1 MSRSPAGFV
10 LDDRPFSPAERRA
23 LAPDLEALGVDE
35 RLLDLYETTVTVRS
49 RHTRPLLLRAVDGE
63 RLLGV
68 AAVTL
73 CRDSGVSFFDDGL
86 LRRAVRSGPPIW
98 YWERVSLGTDGHAG
112 PGVVAE
118 GVRREAFAAA
128 AVRHLAR
135 SHLLGVVVDE
145 PAEPCATPHVRWP
158 GMGVSTVAGAVA
170 RREQLLREHRNLA
183 RKVRRF
189 RARGGTV
196 QRLDGPLPQRL
207 RADLQRGYAQARPLN
222 PPFRELYPAMV
233 DAHWDLAGDR
243 LVHLVAH
250 LGGRPVGYH
259 SYCVTGRRLVLLS
272 GVFDRPDGGTAHAY
286 ENVLLDSLDLAAAT
300 GCTHVEFGGTV
311 NDVKATLLGRT
322 PTELRF
328 VSRWAPVRAGLARLL
343 PRTRLGG
350 LAQASTV
357 SSTAVR
363 SRPGGTKR

>member
-1 MSRSPAGFV
+1 MPPTRAGFV
-10 LDDRPFSPAERRA
+10 LDDRPFSAAERRA
-23 LAPDLEALGVDE
+23 LRPGLEDLAVDD
-35 RLLDLYETTVTVRS
+35 RLLDLYEATVGVRS
-49 RHTRPLLLRAVDGE
+49 RHTRPLLLRAVDGG

-68 AAVTL
+68 AVVAL
-73 CRDSGVSFFDDGL
+73 CRDSGVSFFGDGP
-86 LRRAVRSGPPIW
+86 LRRAVRAGPPIW
-98 YWERVSLGTDGHAG
+98 YWERVGLGTDGHAG

-135 SHLLGVVVDE
+135 SHLLGVVVDA
-145 PAEPCATPHVRWP
+145 PQVPCTTPHVRWP
-158 GMGVSTVAGAVA
+158 GMGVSTVSAPGA
-170 RREQLLREHRNLA
+170 RRAQLLGEHRNLA

-196 QRLDGPLPQRL
+196 QRLDGPLPHRL

-233 DAHWDLAGDR
+233 DAQWDLAGER
-243 LVHLVAH
+243 LVHLVAR
-250 LGGRPVGYH
+250 LDGRPVGYH

-272 GVFDRPDGGTAHAY
+272 GVFDRPAGGTAHAY
-286 ENVLLDSLDLAAAT
+286 ENVLLDSLDLAAALD
-300 GCTHVEFGGTV
+300 CTHVEFGGTV
-311 NDVKATLLGRT
+311 NDVKAVLLGRA

-328 VSRWAPVRAGLARLL
+328 VSRFGPVRAGLARLL

-350 LAQASTV
+350 LGQAPTV